1 MACLDKKRLVGE
13 MAARYGIRMDESDPA
28 LAIISLNQLIL
39 EESIQNI
46 CEQLRARIA
55 EFEAS
60 AQKLETRAGQVLAN
74 QVKESASEIRKQL
87 REDTHA
93 AGLGCRELLHQIH
106 EAHQRPVLLRWAAIG
121 IVFGFILFCCG
132 VWVGRM
138 TALGWSR
145 AGF

>member
-1 MACLDKKRLVGE
+1 MASLDKKRLVGE

-28 LAIISLNQLIL
+28 LAIISLNQLVL
-39 EESIQNI
+39 EESIQVI
-46 CEQLRARIA
+46 CEQLRERIT

-60 AQKLETRAGQVLAN
+60 ARKLETRAGQVLAT
-74 QVKESASEIRKQL
+74 QVRESASEIRKQL
-87 REDTHA
+87 REDTHTA
-93 AGLGCRELLHQIH
+93 SLRCREMLHQIQ
-106 EAHQRPVLLRWAAIG
+106 EAHRRPALLRWAAIG

>member
-1 MACLDKKRLVGE
+1 MALFDRKHLVGE
-13 MAARYGIRMDESDPA
+13 MAVRYGIRMDETDPA
-28 LAIISLNQLIL
+28 LAIISLNQLVL
-39 EESIQNI
+39 EESIQDI
-46 CEQLRARIA
+46 CEQLRERVAD
-55 EFEAS
+55 FEAS

-74 QVKESASEIRKQL
+74 QVRESASEIRAQL

-93 AGLGCRELLHQIH
+93 AGLRCRELLHQVR
-106 EAHQRPVLLRWAAIG
+106 EAHRRPALLRWAAIG